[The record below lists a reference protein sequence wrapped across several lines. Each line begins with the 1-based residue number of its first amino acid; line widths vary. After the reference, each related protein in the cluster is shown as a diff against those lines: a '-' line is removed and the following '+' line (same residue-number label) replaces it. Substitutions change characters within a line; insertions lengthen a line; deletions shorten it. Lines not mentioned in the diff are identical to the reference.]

1 MCKGKT
7 RMERLDNAIR
17 QVTKNKEAASQFLY
31 DAGIT
36 TKSGNLKPI
45 FR

>member
-7 RMERLDNAIR
+7 RMERLDNAIK
-17 QVTKNKEAASQFLY
+17 QVTKDKETASKFLY

-36 TKSGNLKPI
+36 TKSGNLKMI